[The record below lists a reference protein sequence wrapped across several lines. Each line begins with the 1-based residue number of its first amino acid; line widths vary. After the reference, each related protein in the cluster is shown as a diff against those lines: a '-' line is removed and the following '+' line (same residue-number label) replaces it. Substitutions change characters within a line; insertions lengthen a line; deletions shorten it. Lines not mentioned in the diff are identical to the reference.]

1 MSKGVFDRL
10 REQGE
15 GLVARVSAELMQN
28 PQFMKALSA
37 AWAGKARLDEGVGRA
52 LKQLNI
58 PTRTEFKKALSR
70 IDALER
76 QVEALKA
83 AAAPPTTEPAPKKK
97 AAPRRRK
104 PAPAASQA

>member
-15 GLVARVSAELMQN
+15 GLVARVSTELMQN

-37 AWAGKARLDEGVGRA
+37 AWAGKAKLDEGVGRA
-52 LKQLNI
+52 LKQIEI
-58 PTRTEFKKALSR
+58 PTRSEFKKAVSR
-70 IDALER
+70 IEALER

-83 AAAPPTTEPAPKKK
+83 AAAPPPPAPKKP
-97 AAPRRRK
+97 APRRRK
-104 PAPAASQA
+104 PAAPPEA

>member
-37 AWAGKARLDEGVGRA
+37 AWAGKAKLDEGVGRA

-58 PTRTEFKKALSR
+58 PTRSEFKKALSR
-70 IDALER
+70 IEALER
-76 QVEALKA
+76 QVEALKVA
-83 AAAPPTTEPAPKKK
+83 AVPPPPPAPVAKKP
-97 AAPRRRK
+97 APRRRR
-104 PAPAASQA
+104 PAAAPEA

>member
-37 AWAGKARLDEGVGRA
+37 AWAGKAKLDEGVGRA
-52 LKQLNI
+52 LKQIDI
-58 PTRTEFKKALSR
+58 PTRSEFKKAVSR
-70 IDALER
+70 IEALER
-76 QVEALKA
+76 QVEALTA
-83 AAAPPTTEPAPKKK
+83 AAVPPAAAPAASKP
-97 AAPRRRK
+97 APRRRK
-104 PAPAASQA
+104 PPAAAEA

>member
-37 AWAGKARLDEGVGRA
+37 AWAGKAKLDEGVGRA
-52 LKQLNI
+52 LKQIDI
-58 PTRTEFKKALSR
+58 PSRSEFKKALSR
-70 IDALER
+70 IEALER

-83 AAAPPTTEPAPKKK
+83 AAAPPPAPAPKKP
-97 AAPRRRK
+97 APRRRK
-104 PAPAASQA
+104 PAAPPEA

>member
-15 GLVARVSAELMQN
+15 GLVARVSTELMQN

-37 AWAGKARLDEGVGRA
+37 AWAGKAKLDEGVGRA

-58 PTRTEFKKALSR
+58 PTRSEFKKALSR
-70 IDALER
+70 IEALER

-83 AAAPPTTEPAPKKK
+83 AAAPPAPASAPKKP
-97 AAPRRRK
+97 APRRRK
-104 PAPAASQA
+104 PAAPPEA